1 MALIGM
7 VVSKT
12 LPLLQGEREGRRR
25 GHEGAL
31 P

>member
-7 VVSKT
+7 VISKT
-12 LPLLQGEREGRRR
+12 LPLPQGEGEGLRR